1 MAKKIR
7 RLPHSIPDGLAAKP
21 QVGSP
26 PGFPIVF
33 AKNPAHISGDEG
45 ARQRMSA
52 SRRDRQKSAPASD
65 ELAVAELSEAN

>member
-7 RLPHSIPDGLAAKP
+7 RLLHSIPDRLAAKP

-33 AKNPAHISGDEG
+33 AKNPAHII
-45 ARQRMSA
+45 
-52 SRRDRQKSAPASD
+52 RR
-65 ELAVAELSEAN
+65 